1 MLNPK
6 GQVCMCYM
14 TVVDWSQKGYSCAY
28 GKTQTKC
35 LKHQKA
41 KIIKRKGIS
50 INCKEAIYIT
60 KSLANIS
67 CQY

>member
-14 TVVDWSQKGYSCAY
+14 TGILVPKRYSYAY
-28 GKTQTKC
+28 GKTRTKC

-50 INCKEAIYIT
+50 INFKEAIYIT
-60 KSLANIS
+60 KSLSNIS